1 MRRIISLIL
10 ALMCLMTCSVSA
22 DFNLL
27 IDDVK
32 VDLANQPFMINDTV
46 MLPLREVMEHF
57 FYDVH
62 WNDKNSS
69 VDMIRENNVA
79 SVKIDS
85 DALVI
90 NNEKLTM
97 PQKAVCINGT
107 TYFPLYAVQ
116 KLVSAQIEWNYD
128 DEILMFALNERYKN
142 AFNFDSNSVGEVVK
156 VVSLLPNSEFEEG
169 VEPWTARY
177 IDTTLTPE
185 KDTIH
190 GGEGAMAFSGVAG
203 KASGINTSVKE
214 ILMNEGDGQYVLSFW
229 AKTNTG
235 AVTMS
240 VYPAKINEQNSVPYK
255 DVTVGSEWQK
265 YEVKANLTWG
275 DLTSAPMIFF
285 IDTGKHN
292 GETVYIDDLLLVK
305 E

>member
-1 MRRIISLIL
+1 MKRIISLIL
-10 ALMCLMTCSVSA
+10 ALMCLITCSVSA
-22 DFNLL
+22 DFSLL
-27 IDDVK
+27 VDEVK
-32 VDLANQPFMINDTV
+32 VDLANKPFMVNDTV

-62 WNDKNSS
+62 WNAESNS
-69 VDMIRENNVA
+69 VNMIRENELV
-79 SVKIDS
+79 SVQVDS
-85 DALVI
+85 DVLVI
-90 NNEKLTM
+90 NGEAFAM
-97 PQKAVCINGT
+97 PQKAVCINGI

-116 KLVSAQIEWNYD
+116 KLVTAEVEWDYD
-128 DEILMFALNERYKN
+128 EEYLTFALNERYKN
-142 AFNFDSNSVGEVVK
+142 AFNFDANSQGEVVK

-185 KDTIH
+185 KDTVH
-190 GGEGAMAFSGVAG
+190 GGEGAMAFTGVAG

-229 AKTNTG
+229 AKTNSG

-240 VYPAKINEQNSVPYK
+240 IYPAKINDQNNVPYK

-275 DLTSAPMIFF
+275 DLISAPMIFF

-292 GETVYIDDLLLVK
+292 GEIIYIDDLLLVK